1 MVDGGRVTAPDN
13 AVFDPDTNEW
23 VGENKGIAPT
33 IEVRQDAKS
42 LNKGIDPQLQRAVK
56 EAISRLPKTKRKI
69 TPPPFS
75 TPALKK

>member
-1 MVDGGRVTAPDN
+1 ML
-13 AVFDPDTNEW
+13 FLIQIQTN
-23 VGENKGIAPT
+23 GL
-33 IEVRQDAKS
+33 VRIKVLHQRLRFVRMLKS

-69 TPPPFS
+69 TPPPFL